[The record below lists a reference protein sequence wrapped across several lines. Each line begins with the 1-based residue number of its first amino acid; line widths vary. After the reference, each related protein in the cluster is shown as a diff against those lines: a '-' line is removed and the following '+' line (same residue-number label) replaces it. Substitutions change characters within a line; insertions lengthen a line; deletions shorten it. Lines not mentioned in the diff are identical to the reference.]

1 MMNFKNLNILFSVFI
16 LLILSFSL
24 LSVVDATSINED
36 INSDKNV
43 SEISIDD
50 NINLDK
56 TLNELNIN
64 EDTVNNNSI
73 HTITEDNYYDYFKD
87 AGFID
92 GSNYTYYN
100 SSNLINHN
108 VKVGDTLDLSGEFR
122 NKSFIFTKSLT
133 ITSSLNNAYLY
144 DCQIAFLNSNT
155 CSSYISNLNIENHV
169 DEKTAILSMNSSNII
184 ILNNNIFSTGRSA
197 YPIFLSRN
205 TTNSSV
211 LTNIVKTSIGQGGAW
226 QHPGILLG
234 GSDYNY
240 IANNDV
246 TVEDSNGIYLSE
258 YSGGVSH
265 HNMIFN
271 NTVRSS
277 ISNPSSWAYGIQ
289 LMGDFN
295 TALDNTVIGTYRG
308 ISTSGNNNSIIN
320 NKIYNVTGA
329 FYEGS
334 SIDKLDGGDYAIY
347 ASYNSLVANNSI
359 INSKVAGAA
368 IALCENSTAYGNYI
382 EIISDNY
389 GIRIF
394 GSNCAIYKNNINF
407 LGGTGIYSAIKLDNL
422 KIFDN
427 IINSVSDTNS
437 FSDLGSGKGLGIYIN
452 YQSSSKRPTNVFVS
466 NNTIYTS
473 NKVAINLSRC
483 EKSTLIYEDNIL
495 YGDVI
500 LPEGYN
506 VNGTD
511 TNNTETNTTNSSED
525 KQSNTYYINE
535 NNFNEFI
542 IDGKLSSK
550 IKDGDILVF
559 SNEFSFKGDLII
571 DKEIK
576 IIGKNAKFYNVS
588 FSINANNV
596 LIESISVDN
605 YYYAPNFWAFK
616 VELANNVTI
625 TKCNISVRDENTSY
639 GIYVSDSSN
648 DVFTY
653 NNIKTQGDRLTYSI
667 IGYEFYNS
675 LISNNNITTIG
686 TSKIHAYE
694 GSTYIDN
701 EHIVG
706 EMSKTYGIVL
716 IYSSSNNVLNNSV
729 IVSSDI
735 KKRPNEFNESTN
747 TLIGIDLYYG
757 SDNNIIKGNDIVV
770 KGKDPFIYG
779 MGVVGAIID
788 EILPGSHNNKFI
800 NNNVLLNGT
809 YFASGIIVG
818 NQAINT
824 LLDNNTLN
832 LYSSNYTYGI
842 TLEQSQNS
850 TLNSNKINGF
860 GQSNY
865 GIELYSSNHNIIKS
879 NYVYGGGEY
888 AESMGFYDSSYNTV
902 KNNTLISNGTH
913 IHNQTKPNPLNREHV
928 DSVSFGTYGSFIN
941 WESSLDDKGYGDMVN
956 FFNALYCKSGDYK
969 SYNFKGVSTDN
980 LAKWFNSLDE
990 DSKNEL
996 LNSLKEGISPFSL
1009 ADGFTEHLQNQYHAD
1024 AVDLWNIPVWLE
1036 SGSNNNDFEDNIMV
1050 SNNRDT
1056 IKGDFDSRFNNF
1068 NKNSI
1073 YYGVNRFMNSHNSN
1087 YNQNSVN
1094 GGSNS
1099 NSKNPTDIIKNSSK
1113 STSVNGS
1120 SNYEGSSLGDSDGL
1134 SDFGNLEGETGK
1146 SSSVTAYELNSSDL
1160 SGKSAYAIPLIIL
1173 ALVILF
1179 CYGFLRDEK

>member
-1 MMNFKNLNILFSVFI
+1 MNLKK
-16 LLILSFSL
+16 FSL
-24 LSVVDATSINED
+24 VFTLLTLSLLVLSVLSVVSASSIVSTDESSINNTN
-36 INSDKNV
+36 NSL
-43 SEISIDD
+43 I
-50 NINLDK
+50 
-56 TLNELNIN
+56 LNEYNGEYN
-64 EDTVNNNSI
+64 DDGVDYKSI
-73 HTITEDNYYDYFKD
+73 HSITEDNYYDYFKD

-100 SSNLINHN
+100 SSNLINPN
-108 VKVGDTLDLSGEFR
+108 VKSGDTLDLSGEFR

-144 DCQIAFLNSNT
+144 DCQIAFLNSNVD
-155 CSSYISNLNIENHV
+155 SSYISNLNIENHI

-184 ILNNNIFSTGRSA
+184 ISNNNIFSTGRSA

-211 LTNIVKTSIGQGGAW
+211 LYNIVKTSIGQGGAW

-240 IANNDV
+240 IINNDV

-277 ISNPSSWAYGIQ
+277 IANPSSWAYGIQ
-289 LMGDFN
+289 LMGNFN

-329 FYEGS
+329 FYES
-334 SIDKLDGGDYAIY
+334 SSLDKLDGGDYAIY

-382 EIISDNY
+382 EITSDNY
-389 GIRIF
+389 GIRVF

-437 FSDLGSGKGLGIYIN
+437 FPNLGSGKGLGIYIN
-452 YQSSSKRPTNVFVS
+452 YQSSSKRPTNVFLS
-466 NNTIYTS
+466 NNAIYTS
-473 NKVAINLSRC
+473 NKVAIDLSRC

-506 VNGTD
+506 VNDTD
-511 TNNTETNTTNSSED
+511 NNTETNTTNSSED

-542 IDGKLSSK
+542 IGGNLSSK
-550 IKDGDILVF
+550 IKDGDILIF

-596 LIESISVDN
+596 WIESISVDN
-605 YYYAPNFWAFK
+605 FYYLPNFWAFK
-616 VELANNVTI
+616 IELANNVTI

-716 IYSSSNNVLNNSV
+716 IYSSSNNVLNNLV

-735 KKRPNEFNESTN
+735 KKRPNEFNESSN
-747 TLIGIDLYYG
+747 TLIAIDLYYG
-757 SDNNIIKGNDIVV
+757 SDNNTIKGNDIVV

-800 NNNVLLNGT
+800 NNNILLNGT
-809 YFASGIIVG
+809 YFTSGIIVG

-850 TLNSNKINGF
+850 TLNLNKINGF

-888 AESMGFYDSSYNTV
+888 AESMGFYDSSYNTI

-913 IHNQTKPNPLNREHV
+913 IHNQTKTNPLNREHV

-941 WESSLDDKGYGDMVN
+941 WGSSLDDKGHRDMVN
-956 FFNALYCKSGDYK
+956 FFTNLYNGRDYK
-969 SYNFKGVSTDN
+969 NYNFKDVSTNN
-980 LAKWFNSLDE
+980 LAEWFNSLDK
-990 DSKNEL
+990 DFKIEL
-996 LNSLKEGISPFSL
+996 LNFIQERISPFSL
-1009 ADGFTEHLQNQYHAD
+1009 ADGFTEHIQNPYHAD

-1036 SGSNNNDFEDNIMV
+1036 SGSNNNDFEDNTMV
-1050 SNNRDT
+1050 SNNRDN
-1056 IKGDFDSRFNNF
+1056 IKGDFDSKFNNF
-1068 NKNSI
+1068 NKNSL
-1073 YYGVNRFMNSHNSN
+1073 YYGVNRFMNS
-1087 YNQNSVN
+1087 Y
-1094 GGSNS
+1094 NS
-1099 NSKNPTDIIKNSSK
+1099 NSQNPTDIIKNGSK
-1113 STSVNGS
+1113 STNVNGS
-1120 SNYEGSSLGDSDGL
+1120 SNYDSSSLDDSNGL
-1134 SDFGNLEGETGK
+1134 SDFGNLEGKTVK
-1146 SSSVTAYELNSSDL
+1146 SSSVSAYELNSSD
-1160 SGKSAYAIPLIIL
+1160 SGKSAYVIPLIIL